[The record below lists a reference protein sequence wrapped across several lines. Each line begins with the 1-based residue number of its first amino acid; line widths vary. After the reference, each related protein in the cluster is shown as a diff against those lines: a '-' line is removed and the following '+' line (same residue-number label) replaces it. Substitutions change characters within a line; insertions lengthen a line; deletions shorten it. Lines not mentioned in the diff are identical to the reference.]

1 MKLKI
6 ITSNITCKTH
16 WKKGTTYI
24 VTNAITVTNTG
35 KLTIDD
41 GVQVAL
47 LNGNTTFGGITFAQ
61 GSRLKAGKIYSYAVG
76 SNYVKAYTANNGGW
90 TFNGT
95 AVAVGGAVFLRDSKF
110 KLESLVGDYLG
121 NGDATTP
128 VPAITLNG
136 LKCDEFKVC
145 GLVLSNGTDADY
157 TAISA
162 NNVDIKLA
170 VLVINIS
177 NSTSTG
183 LSVSN
188 SSIDVSKKFS
198 LLNPETAF
206 SLTSSTLSISYG
218 AKFVINATND
228 LTGLTVNTADPR
240 VPAVTSAPYT
250 ANIKCLR
257 SKTIYFD

>member
-1 MKLKI
+1 MKVKI

-24 VTNAITVTNTG
+24 VAEQITVTNTG

-47 LNGNTTFGGITFAQ
+47 LNGDTTFGGITFAQ

-76 SNYVKAYTANNGGW
+76 PNYVKAYTANNGGW

-95 AVAVGGAVFLRDSKF
+95 AVAVDGAVFLRDSKF

-121 NGDATTP
+121 AGDATSP
-128 VPAITLNG
+128 VAAVTLNG
-136 LKCDEFKVC
+136 LKCTEFVAC
-145 GLVLSNGTDADY
+145 GLVLSDGTDADY
-157 TAISA
+157 TAVIAS
-162 NNVDIKLA
+162 NVDIKLA
-170 VLVINIS
+170 VLVVNVS

-183 LSVSN
+183 LTISN
-188 SSIDVSKKFS
+188 SSVDISKKFS

-206 SLTSSTLSISYG
+206 ELTSSTLAISYG
-218 AKFVINATND
+218 AKFVINSTND

-240 VPAVTSAPYT
+240 VPPVTTAPYT
-250 ANIKCLR
+250 ANIKNLR
-257 SKTIYFD
+257 SKTVYFD